1 MPSTTTGITADE
13 RGRCDLR
20 RTAWVV
26 CCILEPLPDSCD
38 ARGSRLDVRL
48 GQLNLI
54 CNAGQGL
61 VAVALALSTNMAGIP
76 ALAFAASGLLLV
88 SVPLYFVKKK
98 DPRLIGVHREGSHV
112 DEESIHRRTSRWPYT
127 VVYTVGY
134 IALFAYIMSIGLSAL

>member
-1 MPSTTTGITADE
+1 MNVVIVIFGVLLGLSAGYW
-13 RGRCDLR
+13 GRYR
-20 RTAWVV
+20 FPVMR
-26 CCILEPLPDSCD
+26 E
-38 ARGSRLDVRL
+38 GSRLDVRL

-98 DPRLIGVHREGSHV
+98 DPRLIGVHLEGSHV
-112 DEESIHRRTSRWPYT
+112 DEESIHKRTSRWPYT

-134 IALFAYIMSIGLSAL
+134 IALFAYIMSIGLSTP